1 MKFTVIIEEHIG
13 QAFEVEADD
22 IGEAMQIAEDKYRSG
37 EFVLDKSCVTSR
49 FMMAENNYEATEW
62 KEF

>member
-1 MKFTVIIEEHIG
+1 MKFTVTIEEHIG

-22 IGEAMQIAEDKYRSG
+22 IGEAMQIAEDKYRSR

-49 FMMAENNYEATEW
+49 LMMAENNYAATEW